1 MPEPKSRADTVLA
14 LLTDPPTWLRAAAAT
29 LLVALAANL
38 FYHGAQP
45 YAVGLIPPPW
55 DKLAHVA
62 FFGGVAGLAWIAF
75 GGLGPGADLG
85 AFVVAAGIG
94 AIDEAV
100 QSLLPGRS
108 VDVIDLAA
116 DVAGAALAVWLLRTL
131 RERPRRFA

>member
-1 MPEPKSRADTVLA
+1 MPDPKNAADTVLA
-14 LLTDPPTWLRAAAAT
+14 LLTDPPAWLRAGAAT

-45 YAVGLIPPPW
+45 YAVGLIQPPW
-55 DKLAHVA
+55 DKLAHAVL
-62 FFGGVAGLAWIAF
+62 FGGVAGLAWVAL
-75 GGLGPGADLG
+75 GGRGRIADLG

-108 VDVIDLAA
+108 VDAVDLVA
-116 DVAGAALAVWLLRTL
+116 DVVGAALAVWLLRTL
-131 RERPRRFA
+131 RARRPRFA